1 MASEES
7 DRQLLKRVLSMLET
21 HANRF
26 ERIEDQVTRLQGN
39 AAKRTKVSV
48 KTEDKPNQGNL
59 TVLAAAASSSVAAEE
74 KRLEEE
80 HRLQQQEQ
88 QRLQQEKEQQLLQ
101 QEKEQQRLQQEKEQQ
116 RLQQEKE
123 QQLLQQQ
130 EKDRLQQEKE
140 QQRLQQE
147 KEQQLLQ
154 QEKEQQLLQQ
164 EKEQQLLQQQEK
176 EQQLLQQQEKDR
188 LQQEKEQQLLQQQ
201 KKQER
206 LDKEAKAVSQRS
218 LRSEFSKA
226 KNHFGF
232 IQFEVMVEYLKR
244 DANKPKIRQTAQDLL
259 TKQFELFD
267 NIESQRDT
275 HEQLHGVFSHAFNNL
290 YVAAVQK
297 FTALQFQNED
307 SRILLRGYCKNT
319 LKVDD
324 KAKMKHIIEDVVA
337 LFARDHRIKK
347 EDVEKI
353 EQEFVKAMLEF
364 NNKLEAK
371 AAAEAKAKAA
381 AKAADEAAAAA
392 AVAEAAADEA
402 AAAAAVAE
410 AEIVASRSD

>member
-1 MASEES
+1 
-7 DRQLLKRVLSMLET
+7 
-21 HANRF
+21 
-26 ERIEDQVTRLQGN
+26 
-39 AAKRTKVSV
+39 
-48 KTEDKPNQGNL
+48 
-59 TVLAAAASSSVAAEE
+59 
-74 KRLEEE
+74 
-80 HRLQQQEQ
+80 
-88 QRLQQEKEQQLLQ
+88 
-101 QEKEQQRLQQEKEQQ
+101 
-116 RLQQEKE
+116 
-123 QQLLQQQ
+123 
-130 EKDRLQQEKE
+130 
-140 QQRLQQE
+140 
-147 KEQQLLQ
+147 
-154 QEKEQQLLQQ
+154 
-164 EKEQQLLQQQEK
+164 
-176 EQQLLQQQEKDR
+176 
-188 LQQEKEQQLLQQQ
+188 
-201 KKQER
+201 
-206 LDKEAKAVSQRS
+206 
-218 LRSEFSKA
+218 
-226 KNHFGF
+226 
-232 IQFEVMVEYLKR
+232 MVEYLKR

-371 AAAEAKAKAA
+371 AAA

>member
-1 MASEES
+1 MASVES
-7 DRQLLKRVLSMLET
+7 DRQLLKRMLSMLET

-26 ERIEDQVTRLQGN
+26 ERIEEQVTSLQGN
-39 AAKRTKVSV
+39 AAKRPKVSV
-48 KTEDKPNQGNL
+48 KTEAKPNQGNL
-59 TVLAAAASSSVAAEE
+59 TVLAAAAASSSVAAEE

-80 HRLQQQEQ
+80 HSLQEQEKDRLQE
-88 QRLQQEKEQQLLQ
+88 
-101 QEKEQQRLQQEKEQQ
+101 
-116 RLQQEKE
+116 QEKE

-130 EKDRLQQEKE
+130 
-140 QQRLQQE
+140 
-147 KEQQLLQ
+147 
-154 QEKEQQLLQQ
+154 
-164 EKEQQLLQQQEK
+164 

-206 LDKEAKAVSQRS
+206 LDKEAKADSQRS
-218 LRSEFSKA
+218 LKSLFSKA
-226 KNHFGF
+226 KKQFGL
-232 IQFEVMVEYLKR
+232 IQLEVMVEHLKR
-244 DANKPKIRQTAQDLL
+244 DANKPKIRQTVQDLL
-259 TKQFELFD
+259 TELFELLD

-275 HEQLHGVFSHAFNNL
+275 HEQLHGVFPHAFNNS

-297 FTALQFQNED
+297 FTAFQFRTEN
-307 SRILLRGYCKNT
+307 SRILLSGYCKNT
-319 LKVDD
+319 LKVDG
-324 KAKMKHIIEDVVA
+324 KAKMKQIIDDVVA
-337 LFARDHRIKK
+337 LFAHDHRIKK
-347 EDVEKI
+347 EDLEKT

-371 AAAEAKAKAA
+371 AAA

>member
-1 MASEES
+1 
-7 DRQLLKRVLSMLET
+7 MLET

-26 ERIEDQVTRLQGN
+26 ERIEDQVTRLQGNAANEDQVTRLQGN

-116 RLQQEKE
+116 RL
-123 QQLLQQQ
+123 
-130 EKDRLQQEKE
+130 
-140 QQRLQQE
+140 
-147 KEQQLLQ
+147 
-154 QEKEQQLLQQ
+154 
-164 EKEQQLLQQQEK
+164 QQEK

-392 AVAEAAADEA
+392 AVA
-402 AAAAAVAE
+402 
-410 AEIVASRSD
+410 SRSD

>member
-1 MASEES
+1 MASDES
-7 DRQLLKRVLSMLET
+7 DRQLLKRMLSMLET

-26 ERIEDQVTRLQGN
+26 ERIEEQVTSLQGN
-39 AAKRTKVSV
+39 AAKRPKVSV
-48 KTEDKPNQGNL
+48 KTEAKPNQGNL
-59 TVLAAAASSSVAAEE
+59 TVLAAAAASSSVAAEE

-80 HRLQQQEQ
+80 HSLQEQEKDRLQE
-88 QRLQQEKEQQLLQ
+88 QEKEQQLLQ
-101 QEKEQQRLQQEKEQQ
+101 QQ
-116 RLQQEKE
+116 E

-130 EKDRLQQEKE
+130 EKDRLQ
-140 QQRLQQE
+140 R
-147 KEQQLLQ
+147 
-154 QEKEQQLLQQ
+154 
-164 EKEQQLLQQQEK
+164 EKEQQLLQQQ

-206 LDKEAKAVSQRS
+206 LDKEAKADSQRS
-218 LRSEFSKA
+218 LKSLFSKA
-226 KNHFGF
+226 KKQFGL
-232 IQFEVMVEYLKR
+232 IQLEVMVEHLKR
-244 DANKPKIRQTAQDLL
+244 DANKPKIRQTVQDLL
-259 TKQFELFD
+259 TELFELLD

-275 HEQLHGVFSHAFNNL
+275 HEQLHGVFPHAFNNS

-297 FTALQFQNED
+297 FTAFQFRTEN
-307 SRILLRGYCKNT
+307 SRILLSGYCKNT
-319 LKVDD
+319 LKVDG
-324 KAKMKHIIEDVVA
+324 KAKMKQIIDDVVA
-337 LFARDHRIKK
+337 LFAHDHRIKK
-347 EDVEKI
+347 EDLEKT

-371 AAAEAKAKAA
+371 AAA